1 MLKIGSVLEGKYKIL
16 SEVGHGGMST
26 VYLAQNER
34 ANKNWAIKEL
44 RKNGSSQYDVV
55 KQNLITETEILKKL
69 HNPHLPSIV
78 DVIDLEDTF
87 VIVMDYVEGNDLGA
101 LVKKGPQPEKKVVD
115 WGKQL
120 CDVLAYLH
128 AQNPP
133 IIYRDMKPSNVRLR
147 PDGMIMLLD
156 FGTAREYKSHRA
168 GDDTT
173 CLGTRGYAA
182 PEQYGGL
189 GQTDARTDIYCLGAT
204 LYHLVTGHNPGMPPY
219 EMKPIRQLNPN
230 LSDGLEKIIM
240 TCTRP
245 NPDERYQSCAELWYD
260 LDHLDEIG
268 RMAQRTRTNKLVAFG
283 SAVAASLIG
292 AVGMFGFWKAEE
304 SAIKK
309 NYDIQI
315 EAARTASGADKAS
328 ELENKKHIYKE
339 AVKIDAGR
347 SEAYVN
353 LLDYTV
359 EDGSLSPEE
368 ISALLELLSYTDE
381 AIENNAEYQFK
392 TQSPDEYIAFQ
403 YNLGLDYLFY
413 YSSEGGTDNSIRTK
427 ARDCFSTVVNAE
439 GGAVDKE
446 FAELLYNIT
455 DATIDRI
462 QKRTEEEMVGLFEN
476 LTAVVD
482 MLEEGTNLTA
492 EYNIRIYRY
501 TVNSMNYYLS
511 DFASSGVKKEQVNEL
526 LDRVEELLSDASL
539 NKDGNNT
546 ELIQSVRDNIQS
558 VKGIVDLK
566 YKQ

>member
-230 LSDGLEKIIM
+230 LSDGLEKIIL

-268 RMAQRTRTNKLVAFG
+268 RAAQRSRTNKLVAFG

-292 AVGMFGFWKAEE
+292 AMGMFGFWKAEE

-315 EAARTASGADKAS
+315 EAARTASGADKIS

-359 EDGSLSPEE
+359 EDGALSPEE
-368 ISALLELLSYTDE
+368 ISALLELLSYTDA

-413 YSSEGGTDNSIRTK
+413 YASEGGIDNSIRTK
-427 ARDCFSTVVNAE
+427 ARDCFSTVINAE

-462 QKRTEEEMVGLFEN
+462 QKRTDEEILGLFEN

-482 MLEEGTNLTA
+482 MLEDGTDLTA

-501 TVNSMNYYLS
+501 TVNSVNYYLS
-511 DFASSGVKKEQVNEL
+511 DFAAAGVKKEQVNEL
-526 LDRVEELLSDASL
+526 LGRIEELLLDTSL
-539 NKDGNNT
+539 NKDGNNA

-566 YKQ
+566 YKK